1 MEFKVSAM
9 KKDKNKKDNLPAESM
24 QDRFLRAFRQQLRDK
39 EITKIVV
46 NGVVVRMPLGIIL
59 SRMKPTKLQM
69 NIITTIMKV
78 IGKNV
83 ANELQKESLGSL
95 FSKAEF
101 GEDENS
107 INFVIHEREF
117 GIPRKH
123 RDDLDDAVKMM
134 TVFPIEIPVVG
145 KVTGEKY
152 VEHSTLCVIRIKRDN
167 PNDDATYIVSMKR
180 DVADLLINKD
190 TEFASLSDI
199 YYKEFRSKF
208 SYRFYMFT
216 VSIYSAGTISFSF
229 DYIRKIFSNDVE
241 EHKKFVK
248 FDEDVL
254 CPAQKDLLGLY
265 NKGLLHY
272 WFEYHPTAAE
282 RRAKKQRGNPEE
294 ITFVFHTQAALPK
307 EEVKVISRKTSKE
320 IEAKLIKEF
329 GIFPNSAKEFVMQLT
344 VDNINAFNA
353 KVESIREKMKTAE
366 KNPNGVA
373 FVAFKNFFKEYGNGF
388 AAAQEVKDEKS
399 DGVKSAKEEK
409 PSGGEHPKTPFN
421 EGKPSEG
428 VRTDSSVNNHGMGT
442 NAIDYGL
449 LLKGCAAIQGD
460 LSFLKSP
467 ERSIDNVSGMDAEFW
482 RNQWYACKD
491 LMERFGYEIAHILSK
506 MLTFESYDEKSKT
519 LTLTLP
525 GPIRD
530 VEEFIDRHFKETFRN
545 HIIQFFPLDVRIVFT
560 ITKYVTKED
569 SLLKRQLFM
578 TEDKKQAG
586 NTLFHPYYENGMLMD
601 EERWKWNLCR
611 CILAQYMSEQE
622 FNETFAK
629 MELFSWEHNISLTD
643 NWNLSLLFHVPDNE
657 TYEKIEKKY
666 VKWLEKILLFIY
678 NKRIRVQYKITNNNM

>member
-1 MEFKVSAM
+1 M
-9 KKDKNKKDNLPAESM
+9 KKDKNKKENLPAESM

-46 NGVVVRMPLGIIL
+46 NGIVIRMPLGIIL

-123 RDDLDDAVKMM
+123 RKDLDDAVKMM

-145 KVTGEKY
+145 KVTGENY
-152 VEHSTLCVIRIKRDN
+152 VEHSTLCVIRIKRDT
-167 PNDDATYIVSMKR
+167 PDDDATYIVSMKR

-254 CPAQKDLLGLY
+254 SPAQKDLLGLY

-307 EEVKVISRKTSKE
+307 EEVKVIPHKTLKE
-320 IEAKLIKEF
+320 IETKLIKEF
-329 GIFPNSAKEFVMQLT
+329 GIFPNSAKEFVTKLT

-353 KVESIREKMKTAE
+353 KVESVKEKMKTAE

-373 FVAFKNFFKEYGNGF
+373 FAAFTNFFKEYGNGF
-388 AAAQEVKDEKS
+388 TAAEEVKDNQSDEAEPSKNRKVKS
-399 DGVKSAKEEK
+399 DHNTAKMPFISQNTSVLENSKGQMDSITVKGEDYWKKQWISCKRAMEESGHEPVCTLAKMLNFKEYDED
-409 PSGGEHPKTPFN
+409 EQ
-421 EGKPSEG
+421 
-428 VRTDSSVNNHGMGT
+428 
-442 NAIDYGL
+442 L
-449 LLKGCAAIQGD
+449 LSLNVPGPAGDTAELIELK
-460 LSFLKSP
+460 
-467 ERSIDNVSGMDAEFW
+467 
-482 RNQWYACKD
+482 CKD
-491 LMERFGYEIAHILSK
+491 LLMQNVKKYFPGNVKLHFLPVKFVQKHDIELKGKLRDVLDFSTPSDSGWSNWRAFLKDMCEGESDDDIAIISLMK
-506 MLTFESYDEKSKT
+506 FKSFDTTSTPKCVN
-519 LTLTLP
+519 
-525 GPIRD
+525 IYFSSERD
-530 VEEFIDRHFKETFRN
+530 VEKIKKFSTKFKRLLPKHFGEGVSQKVYCIKN
-545 HIIQFFPLDVRIVFT
+545 
-560 ITKYVTKED
+560 
-569 SLLKRQLFM
+569 S
-578 TEDKKQAG
+578 
-586 NTLFHPYYENGMLMD
+586 ND
-601 EERWKWNLCR
+601 E
-611 CILAQYMSEQE
+611 
-622 FNETFAK
+622 
-629 MELFSWEHNISLTD
+629 
-643 NWNLSLLFHVPDNE
+643 
-657 TYEKIEKKY
+657 
-666 VKWLEKILLFIY
+666 
-678 NKRIRVQYKITNNNM
+678 

>member
-46 NGVVVRMPLGIIL
+46 NGVVVRIPLGIIL

-254 CPAQKDLLGLY
+254 SPAQKDLLGLY

-307 EEVKVISRKTSKE
+307 EEVKVIPHKTLKE
-320 IEAKLIKEF
+320 IETKLVNDF
-329 GIFPNSAKEFVMQLT
+329 GIFPNSANDFVTQLT

-353 KVESIREKMKTAE
+353 KVESVKKKMKTA
-366 KNPNGVA
+366 KTNPYGVA
-373 FVAFKNFFKEYGNGF
+373 FAAFTNFFKEYGNGF
-388 AAAQEVKDEKS
+388 TAAEEVKDNQSDEAEPSKKEKS
-399 DGVKSAKEEK
+399 SEGDTG
-409 PSGGEHPKTPFN
+409 TPFN
-421 EGKPSEG
+421 EDKHSKG
-428 VRTDSSVNNHGMGT
+428 VHTDSSVNNQGMGP
-442 NAIDYGL
+442 NVIDYGT
-449 LLKGCAAIQGD
+449 LLKGCAAIHCD

-569 SLLKRQLFM
+569 NILKRQLFM

-601 EERWKWNLCR
+601 EEKWKWNLCR

-622 FNETFAK
+622 FNESFEK
-629 MELFSWEHNISLTD
+629 MELFSWKHNITCNE
-643 NWNLSLLFHVPDNE
+643 NWWDLILNFCFPDEE
-657 TYEKIEKKY
+657 TYELIEKKY
-666 VKWLEKILLFIY
+666 LKLLYRILNLIY
-678 NKRIRVQYKITNNNM
+678 NRKVYVEYKIKNNL